1 MNGGAC
7 KPIETAADVAQIKG
21 EFMQL
26 AARAALAAGYKVDL
40 RNIRYEWMIYAN
52 GKHFHPFTNWEQCVR
67 LIVDTSSSFS
77 INNIG
82 QVYTEYPDATTPE
95 DWECRTPT
103 TDAEYRIQM
112 CNAVVTNVA
121 KGFPV

>member
-7 KPIETAADVAQIKG
+7 KPIESAADVAALPG

-26 AARAALAAGYKVDL
+26 TARAALAAGYKVDL

-67 LIVDTSSSFS
+67 LIVDTNSYFEMSVGLVVTGDYGSEVR
-77 INNIG
+77 
-82 QVYTEYPDATTPE
+82 Q
-95 DWECRTPT
+95 PT
-103 TDAEYRIQM
+103 TDTEYRIQM